1 MYDVIGSRATRAF
14 RVLWL
19 LEEMGLEYT
28 HLPVAPR
35 SAEALAVNPSGKIP
49 ALREGEHV
57 LTDSSAI
64 MTYLADR
71 HGRMTHPAGT
81 PPRARQD
88 ALTHQIL
95 DEVDAV
101 LWTAARHSFVL
112 PEEHR
117 VPAVKESLKWEYE
130 RNVNGLEAALTGP
143 FLQGETMTLA
153 DIVLAHCLMWAGK
166 AGFPAPPA
174 RLAAYLDAMMA
185 RPAFQRAA
193 ALP

>member
-1 MYDVIGSRATRAF
+1 MYDVIGSRASRAF

-19 LEEMGLEYT
+19 LEELGLDYN

-49 ALREGEHV
+49 ALRDGDAV
-57 LTDSSAI
+57 LTDSVAI
-64 MTYLADR
+64 MTFLADQ
-71 HGRMTHPAGT
+71 HGQFTHAPGSHA
-81 PPRARQD
+81 RAAQD
-88 ALTHQIL
+88 ALTHRVL
-95 DEVDAV
+95 DEVDAI

-117 VPAVKESLKWEYE
+117 VAAVKDSLKWEYE
-130 RNVNGLEAALTGP
+130 RNITGLEAAFEGP
-143 FLQGETMTLA
+143 FLQGESMTIA
-153 DIVLAHCLMWAGK
+153 DLLLAHCLMWAGK
-166 AGFPAPPA
+166 AGFAAPPA
-174 RLAAYLDAMMA
+174 RLAEYLAMMMA

>member
-1 MYDVIGSRATRAF
+1 MYDVTGSRASRTF

-19 LEEMGLEYT
+19 LEEMGLDYT

-35 SAEALAVNPSGKIP
+35 SDEALAVNPSGKIP
-49 ALREGEHV
+49 ALRDGERV
-57 LTDSSAI
+57 LTDSTAI
-64 MTYLADR
+64 MTFLADR
-71 HGRMTHPAGT
+71 HGQLAHAPGSHE
-81 PPRARQD
+81 RAAQD
-88 ALTHQIL
+88 ALTHRVL
-95 DEVDAV
+95 DEVDAL

-117 VPAVKESLKWEYE
+117 VAAVKDSLKWEYE
-130 RNVNGLEAALTGP
+130 RNIKGLEAALAGP
-143 FLQGETMTLA
+143 FLQGETMTIA
-153 DIVLAHCLMWAGK
+153 DILLAHCLMWAGK

-174 RLAAYLDAMMA
+174 RLAAYLETMMA

>member
-1 MYDVIGSRATRAF
+1 MYDVIGSRASRAF

-19 LEEMGLEYT
+19 FEEMGLDYN

-49 ALREGEHV
+49 ALREGDQV

-64 MTYLADR
+64 MTYIADK
-71 HGRMTHPAGT
+71 HQQMTHPAGT
-81 PPRARQD
+81 SARARQD

-117 VPAVKESLKWEYE
+117 VPAVKESLKWEYA
-130 RNVNGLEAALTGP
+130 RNVNG
-143 FLQGETMTLA
+143 
-153 DIVLAHCLMWAGK
+153 
-166 AGFPAPPA
+166 
-174 RLAAYLDAMMA
+174 
-185 RPAFQRAA
+185 
-193 ALP
+193 

>member
-1 MYDVIGSRATRAF
+1 MYEVIGSRASRAF

-19 LEEMGLEYT
+19 LEEMGLDYH

-49 ALREGEHV
+49 ALRDGDQV
-57 LTDSSAI
+57 LTDSTAI
-64 MTYLADR
+64 MTFLADR
-71 HGRMTHPAGT
+71 HGQLTHAPGT
-81 PPRARQD
+81 HARAVQD
-88 ALTHQIL
+88 ALLHRVL

-117 VPAVKESLKWEYE
+117 VAAVKDSLKWEYE
-130 RNVNGLEAALTGP
+130 RNIAGLEAAFIGP
-143 FLQGETMTLA
+143 FLQGETLTIA
-153 DIVLAHCLMWAGK
+153 DLLLAHCLMWAEK
-166 AGFPAPPA
+166 AGFPAPPP
-174 RLAAYLDAMMA
+174 RLAAYLAEMMA